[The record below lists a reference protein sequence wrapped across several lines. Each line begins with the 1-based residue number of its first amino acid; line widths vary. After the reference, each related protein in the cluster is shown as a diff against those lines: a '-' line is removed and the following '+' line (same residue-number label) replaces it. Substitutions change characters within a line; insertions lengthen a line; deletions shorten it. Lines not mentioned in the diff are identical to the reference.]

1 MITNAE
7 IQQEIR
13 SQSGLTSKEVIW
25 SGRIMSA
32 VPALFLLVDGI
43 MKLMKPAFIVEAT
56 LQLGYAERVILGFG
70 IMLLICTVVCTV
82 VYLIR
87 RTAVLGAI
95 LLTGCLGGA
104 VAAHVRAGDS
114 LFTIIFPVILAAT
127 LWAGLYLRDKQLR
140 ALVPWRSYEP

>member
-1 MITNAE
+1 MITNAA
-7 IQQEIR
+7 IQQEVR
-13 SQSGLTSKEVIW
+13 SQSGLTSKKVIW

-43 MKLMKPAFIVEAT
+43 MKLMKPAFVVEAT
-56 LQLGYAERVILGFG
+56 LQLGYAERVIPGFG
-70 IMLLICTVVCTV
+70 IVLLICTV

-95 LLTGCLGGA
+95 LLTGYLGGA
-104 VAAHVRAGDS
+104 VAAHVSAVDS
-114 LFTIIFPVILAAT
+114 LFTIILPVILAAT
-127 LWAGLYLRDKQLR
+127 LWGGLYLRDKQLR